1 MTMPT
6 NQCPWRMQVHHITQE
21 TPDVWTISLI
31 CHDYYPY
38 RAGQYALVEA
48 RHFLGLYRNR
58 VGDKSGMKDCFKAN
72 IFAAHLFRGIS
83 SFSDVFFFIKLLG
96 KLF

>member
-1 MTMPT
+1 MIAKII
-6 NQCPWRMQVHHITQE
+6 QVAEQE
-21 TPDVWTISLI
+21 QNKNKGIFVPA
-31 CHDYYPY
+31 C
-38 RAGQYALVEA
+38 AG
-48 RHFLGLYRNR
+48 RGTSFLGLYRNR

>member
-1 MTMPT
+1 M
-6 NQCPWRMQVHHITQE
+6 
-21 TPDVWTISLI
+21 
-31 CHDYYPY
+31 Y
-38 RAGQYALVEA
+38 RHALVEA

-83 SFSDVFFFIKLLG
+83 SFSDVFFFIKLLQAI
-96 KLF
+96 LISCALLHDTSAQLNFTLSD

>member
-1 MTMPT
+1 GTRT
-6 NQCPWRMQVHHITQE
+6 KQKIKVF
-21 TPDVWTISLI
+21 L
-31 CHDYYPY
+31 Y
-38 RAGQYALVEA
+38 RHALVEA